1 MKKKKNKKKKKVNKS
16 QSSEKESKEKVP
28 YSDFNLINNVQTVP
42 EPEKKEEPKK
52 EIIRSKFDY
61 ERYKQEKRKQYE
73 LERKS
78 KNIIFAALKKE
89 EDKRVNMR
97 KNSVLFELFTSDNN
111 IEHKDEYNISK
122 KFEKNKKKEGKEYA
136 DVDEEHSLIN
146 ELRKI
151 KEKEKEKEEE
161 EELDDDYPSEDV
173 EGLEEID
180 LTKDIENNGDIVK
193 KKWMENSPKFKNK
206 IIDINNRRRYAIT
219 NDSQKLFDIL
229 IKNERIN
236 SLNEKMRK
244 IYDNIDRN
252 RKEKE
257 NDYKKKKK
265 RKKPFSF
272 EGTNLSSIQEIEMKK
287 KVFLSRLKEDI
298 KYKIKEGKYHL
309 IEMDNFKTF
318 EEAMN
323 KFKLKNTVDI
333 KKVKLYVKLVEK
345 YLHFYRAELDNREK
359 EKMDED
365 RINKFLR
372 NLNQEIYVTLPY
384 VKEVKGRNCHS
395 VDYFKELQELSELH
409 GF

>member
-1 MKKKKNKKKKKVNKS
+1 LLSELLNPNPHFENEQLKLTQNIQNEDNTKLNKELSVNELMSKNKNYNINNDNDNEMLNQQRKSINIGEVNNLALENEEKEKKIQRKRNIKIHTIKKKKNKKKKKVNKS

-122 KFEKNKKKEGKEYA
+122 KFEKIKKKEGKEYA

-151 KEKEKEKEEE
+151 KEKEEE

-229 IKNERIN
+229 IKE
-236 SLNEKMRK
+236 
-244 IYDNIDRN
+244 
-252 RKEKE
+252 
-257 NDYKKKKK
+257 
-265 RKKPFSF
+265 
-272 EGTNLSSIQEIEMKK
+272 
-287 KVFLSRLKEDI
+287 
-298 KYKIKEGKYHL
+298 
-309 IEMDNFKTF
+309 
-318 EEAMN
+318 
-323 KFKLKNTVDI
+323 
-333 KKVKLYVKLVEK
+333 
-345 YLHFYRAELDNREK
+345 
-359 EKMDED
+359 
-365 RINKFLR
+365 
-372 NLNQEIYVTLPY
+372 
-384 VKEVKGRNCHS
+384 
-395 VDYFKELQELSELH
+395 
-409 GF
+409 